1 MKYDIIIPYYNNAEL
16 TKACIMSVIN
26 NSQNYRII
34 ASSDGSASDQEKAVQ
49 TVLEKAEKFEHL
61 RHPSNTGFQK
71 NTNRG
76 LRIATAEFIA
86 VINSDFRVCHNWLN
100 QLEAE
105 FLRRGKNC
113 FVGTSGCRVNSKGF
127 NIRQNPTF
135 PEVDYLGWSLIF
147 SSRECFNRV
156 GLFDEHFVIGYYEDV
171 DYGLRAKKLGIKSF
185 VIHLPIWHKGG
196 ASMNKVNS
204 VVLAQA
210 RAKNYKWLRQKWNLH

>member
-16 TKACIMSVIN
+16 TKACIMSVIDD
-26 NSQNYRII
+26 SQNYRII
-34 ASSDGSASDQEKAVQ
+34 ASSDGSAPEQMQAVQ
-49 TVLEKAEKFEHL
+49 AILEKAEEFDHL

-71 NTNRG
+71 NTNRA
-76 LRIATAEFIA
+76 LRIATAELIA
-86 VINSDFRVCHNWLN
+86 VINSDLRVCPNWLG

-113 FVGTSGCRVNSKGF
+113 FVGTSGAHINSKGY
-127 NIRQNPTF
+127 NSRENPSF

-147 SSRECFNRV
+147 SSRECFSHV
-156 GLFDEHFVIGYYEDV
+156 GLLDEHFVIGYYEDV

-185 VIHLPIWHKGG
+185 VLHLPIHHKGG

-204 VVLAQA
+204 VDLAKA
-210 RAKNYKWLRQKWNLH
+210 RNKNYKWLRQKWSLR

>member
-16 TKACIMSVIN
+16 TKTCIESVIN

-34 ASSDGSASDQEKAVQ
+34 ASSDGSTPDQIKAIG
-49 TVLEKAEKFEHL
+49 TALEQVEKFEHL
-61 RHPSNTGFQK
+61 IHPTNTGFPK
-71 NTNRG
+71 NANRA
-76 LRIATAEFIA
+76 LRNATAEFIA
-86 VINSDFRVCHNWLN
+86 VINSDLRVCTNWLS

-113 FVGTSGCRVNSKGF
+113 FVGTAGAHISAKGF
-127 NIRQNPTF
+127 NLRINPIF

-156 GLFDEHFVIGYYEDV
+156 GLLDEHFVVGYFEDV

-185 VIHLPIWHKGG
+185 VIRLPIWHKGG

-204 VVLAQA
+204 AILAQA
-210 RAKNYKWLRQKWNLH
+210 RSRNYKWLRQKWNFH

>member
-16 TKACIMSVIN
+16 TKTCIMSVIN

-34 ASSDGSASDQEKAVQ
+34 ATSDGSTPDEMQIVQ
-49 TVLEKAEKFEHL
+49 VALEKAEEFNHL
-61 RHPSNTGFQK
+61 RHPSNTGFPK
-71 NTNRG
+71 NANRA
-76 LRIATAEFIA
+76 LRAATAEFIA
-86 VINSDFRVCHNWLN
+86 VLNSDLRVCPNWLD

-105 FLRRGKNC
+105 FLRHGQNC
-113 FVGTSGCRVNSKGF
+113 LIGTSGCRINEKGF
-127 NIRQNPTF
+127 NLPKNSSF

-156 GLFDEHFVIGYYEDV
+156 GLLDEHFVIGYYEDV

-204 VVLAQA
+204 KDLFDA
-210 RAKNYKWLRQKWNLH
+210 RSKNYKWLKQKWNFR